1 MAANGRSGPR
11 GFTIVELAVA
21 LFLVAVLF
29 GAIVVPLQ
37 TQVLARKTEDTQQL
51 LAKAREALLGYAA
64 ANGYFPCPADEVS
77 GGREPALSDHSTG
90 ICTTYQGFLPGAV
103 LGLQS
108 SDSQG
113 YALDGWAGRGNRI
126 RYAVAHYAVGAV
138 SSPFTRTNGMR
149 TAGIPNLAN
158 NSLSLFHVC
167 NSASG
172 VVAGTSCGAAV
183 TLVSTT
189 PVMVW
194 SSGENAATGGASADE
209 AQNPNPNGGSADRI
223 FVSRLRGIAAT
234 GEFDD
239 QVSWIPMPT
248 LISRMVAAGQ
258 LP

>member
-1 MAANGRSGPR
+1 MHACHGRSPF

-29 GAIVVPLQ
+29 GAIVMPLQ

-51 LAKAREALLGYAA
+51 LARAREALLGYAA
-64 ANGYFPCPADEVS
+64 AHGYFPCPADDSS
-77 GGREPALSDHSTG
+77 GGREPPASDHSTG
-90 ICTTYQGFLPGAV
+90 SCAVYHGYVPGAV

-113 YALDGWAGRGNRI
+113 YALDGWAGHGNRI
-126 RYAVAHYAVGAV
+126 RYAVAHYTVGAV
-138 SSPFTRTNGMR
+138 ANPFTRVNGLR
-149 TAGIPNLAN
+149 TASIPNLAN

-167 NSASG
+167 SSAAG
-172 VVAGTSCGAAV
+172 VVAATSCGSAV

-189 PVMVW
+189 PVVVW

-223 FVSRLRGIAAT
+223 FVSRLRGLPAT

-239 QVSWIPMPT
+239 QITWIPMPM